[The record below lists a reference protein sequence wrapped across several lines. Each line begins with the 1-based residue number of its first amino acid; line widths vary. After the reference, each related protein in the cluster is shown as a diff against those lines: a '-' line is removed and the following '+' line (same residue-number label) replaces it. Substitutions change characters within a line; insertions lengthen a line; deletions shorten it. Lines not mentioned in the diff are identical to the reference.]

1 MANEWL
7 LPAFALFTANPTTR
21 DRATNSVALT
31 MMPVAPAMRGGIAAL
46 AVTQQA
52 SDGVQREVRVAS
64 QTVDAAA
71 LAASQS
77 QPLTPADL
85 NRFPALGV
93 VDKTVIADRLNET
106 VGSARSADAEE
117 LVEFSKALIKGQGKL
132 ISAADL
138 AKYPSVQRLLQGAS
152 DLTGVVAQAEAVTAA
167 TPRATAKA
175 ATPRATAKAAT
186 PKATAKADGGT
197 AKR

>member
-7 LPAFALFTANPTTR
+7 LPAFALFTADPTIR

-46 AVTQQA
+46 AVTPQA

-64 QTVDAAA
+64 QTVDAVG

-85 NRFPALGV
+85 DRFPALGV
-93 VDKTVIADRLNET
+93 VDKTAIANRLNAT
-106 VGSARSADAEE
+106 VGNARSADANE
-117 LVEFSKALIKGQGKL
+117 LVEFSKALIGLKGVE

-152 DLTGVVAQAEAVTAA
+152 DLTGVVAKDEAVMVAS
-167 TPRATAKA
+167 
-175 ATPRATAKAAT
+175 
-186 PKATAKADGGT
+186 PKATAKADGDP

>member
-7 LPAFALFTANPTTR
+7 LPAFALFTADPTTR
-21 DRATNSVALT
+21 GRATNSVALT

-52 SDGVQREVRVAS
+52 SDGVRREVRVAS
-64 QTVDAAA
+64 QTVDAVA

-85 NRFPALGV
+85 DRFPALEA

-117 LVEFSKALIKGQGKL
+117 LVAFSKALIKGQGKL

-138 AKYPSVQRLLQGAS
+138 ARYPSVQRLLQGAS

-167 TPRATAKA
+167 TSKATAK
-175 ATPRATAKAAT
+175 T
-186 PKATAKADGGT
+186 PKATAKADGHT